1 MYIHISSMSEII
13 FHQGEKPPRHLQ
25 KHFLLCCSLPGN
37 LPEATPGC
45 GCATPA
51 WQEHPPSWEHAQLWE
66 KQKGRKEDAV
76 YTEDSPVH
84 INTNAKYKPQKY
96 EFSLKYVI
104 VFERTQ
110 KLQLLSCFQQQMY
123 STA

>member
-1 MYIHISSMSEII
+1 MSLRHDKNETFLYLDVYSHFQYVRNHFSS
-13 FHQGEKPPRHLQ
+13 GEKPPRHLQ

-66 KQKGRKEDAV
+66 KQKGRKEDSV

-84 INTNAKYKPQKY
+84 INTNAKYKPQKN
-96 EFSLKYVI
+96 EISLKYVI

-110 KLQLLSCFQQQMY
+110 KL
-123 STA
+123 